1 MCIMLSPKSSSA
13 NNYFLLMDFLQS
25 CDFYM
30 VCKPSW
36 DFSYQLAWWL
46 LASFQHLYIFLLAA
60 ACFECY
66 SSYFPIAE
74 RGSEYW
80 IPIHPLHTRHGF
92 QNSEAPFP
100 PNPCPRLIITFYH
113 PCCPSPHLFQLDSF
127 FWEKSELCTNGGLST
142 DWCWGKWTFGSL
154 VPISCLINPIK
165 DRFCFLNHHNWKL
178 WYTSQKYLAK
188 PLILPLRVVKNLQY

>member
-1 MCIMLSPKSSSA
+1 MIRRRIYVDLCLISTSVIKRSFKKRKTHQMCIMLSPKSSSA

-100 PNPCPRLIITFYH
+100 PQPLPQINYYLLSSLLP
-113 PCCPSPHLFQLDSF
+113 
-127 FWEKSELCTNGGLST
+127 LST
-142 DWCWGKWTFGSL
+142 PFSTWFFLLGEIRTVHQWWTVYRL
-154 VPISCLINPIK
+154 V
-165 DRFCFLNHHNWKL
+165 
-178 WYTSQKYLAK
+178 
-188 PLILPLRVVKNLQY
+188 LRQVDIQ